1 MASATSAEGQM
12 ALITCPECG
21 AKVSEK
27 AATCPKC
34 GYPMQPMADLTRITR
49 RFLRGYEW
57 KSKAELFGWPLI
69 HIAVGRN
76 KETGKLLVAKGIIAI
91 GQFGIGV
98 ITIAQFGIG
107 ILFGLGQFVGG
118 ILAIGQFALGIYFGL
133 GQFATGITAI
143 GQIAFGMYVRAHTG
157 YGKYVWST
165 KVKDPQAIEY
175 FRSLWHSAKTL
186 MGSE

>member
-1 MASATSAEGQM
+1 M

-21 AKVSEK
+21 AKISEK

-34 GYPMQPMADLTRITR
+34 GYPMKPMADLERIIR
-49 RFLRGYEW
+49 RLWRGFEW
-57 KSKAELFGWPLI
+57 KSKTELFGWPLI

-76 KETGKLLVAKGIIAI
+76 KETGKLMIAKGIIAI

-107 ILFGLGQFVGG
+107 VLFGLGQFVGG
-118 ILAIGQFALGIYFGL
+118 VFAVGQFALGIYFGL
-133 GQFATGITAI
+133 GQFATGIIAI
-143 GQIAFGMYVRAHTG
+143 GQLAFGSYVRAQMG
-157 YGKYVWST
+157 YGRYVWSS

-175 FRSLWHSAKTL
+175 FTNLWRSVKSLI
-186 MGSE
+186 GR